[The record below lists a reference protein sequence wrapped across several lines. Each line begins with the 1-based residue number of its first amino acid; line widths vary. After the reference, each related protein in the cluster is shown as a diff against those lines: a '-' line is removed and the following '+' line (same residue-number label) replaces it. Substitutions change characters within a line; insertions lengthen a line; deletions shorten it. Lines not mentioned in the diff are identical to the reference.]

1 MKIVQPR
8 RHRPDRA
15 LFSGPQQRRQEE
27 KLGVV
32 RVSFKAQVTCIS
44 WHMCALRGNEKRSAW
59 ECKSKDAPQTERNA
73 IDAQNEGA
81 AGQRTK
87 NNTRKSSGRGAHRAD
102 LLSAYRAWRKVVR
115 ATRPERVVLFAPP
128 ALPATTNSERSPT
141 KPVTRPR
148 PHVRTAR
155 VGPKGAHI
163 MHNVRSTVCAR
174 LSLSLS
180 LFGAPPQKD
189 FEARPLKKSEGLRVR
204 HGSGKW
210 LALGQPGGV
219 GRGQGFWV
227 RHGRGRSLA
236 LGQATRWCAT
246 LRRALRGA
254 ARWCATL

>member
-1 MKIVQPR
+1 MKIVLAR
-8 RHRPDRA
+8 VIAPDRA
-15 LFSGPQQRRQEE
+15 LFSGPHQRRQEE

-128 ALPATTNSERSPT
+128 TYPQAFRFCHPAQKQQR
-141 KPVTRPR
+141 R
-148 PHVRTAR
+148 AF
-155 VGPKGAHI
+155 
-163 MHNVRSTVCAR
+163 
-174 LSLSLS
+174 LQSLRGSMAS
-180 LFGAPPQKD
+180 AFAPPPPPPPADSADSAPVQDGKQKY
-189 FEARPLKKSEGLRVR
+189 FFFLPP
-204 HGSGKW
+204 GSLCWDRTINGSR
-210 LALGQPGGV
+210 AAC
-219 GRGQGFWV
+219 
-227 RHGRGRSLA
+227 SLCPV
-236 LGQATRWCAT
+236 LLCF
-246 LRRALRGA
+246 
-254 ARWCATL
+254 